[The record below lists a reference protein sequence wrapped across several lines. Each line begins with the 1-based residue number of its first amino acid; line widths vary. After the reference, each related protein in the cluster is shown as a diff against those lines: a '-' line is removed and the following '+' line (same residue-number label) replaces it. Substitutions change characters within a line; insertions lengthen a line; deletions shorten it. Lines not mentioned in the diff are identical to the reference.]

1 MKGFVRSNNVRVKTR
16 RRLTDVLRE
25 YVRKAAPVNPNPPSY
40 FTSHTQL
47 NDCSEMDEAH
57 RCAEEMFH
65 NLVASRELEEDHC
78 NVLADLMYTVE
89 DIHRI
94 KTYMNIFNIPI
105 TEKILRIEI
114 ELLRLANRPYEHV
127 VDEFEGEMTKRTK
140 KLLEMKDLSERRHQY
155 LKLWLL
161 RGTCGVRAR
170 ECDSLI
176 ILLRETHSYHSSIS
190 QEKITRTLAR
200 SNTGTRAR
208 EAAWNLFD
216 ELVRSNLTTTAM
228 YKVMALYGCDSS
240 REIQNKLL
248 VHLNED
254 QDKDTVREVYGVRLV
269 IIRLTD
275 SLTHSLNQSNTTG
288 TQLQVPSRS

>member
-40 FTSHTQL
+40 FSSHTQL

-94 KTYMNIFNIPI
+94 KTYMNIFKIPI
-105 TEKILRIEI
+105 SEKVFRTEI
-114 ELLRLANRPYEHV
+114 ELLRLANRPYENV

-140 KLLEMKDLSERRHQY
+140 KLLEMKDLSERRHQV

-161 RGTCGVRAR
+161 R
-170 ECDSLI
+170 
-176 ILLRETHSYHSSIS
+176 
-190 QEKITRTLAR
+190 
-200 SNTGTRAR
+200 GTRAR

-216 ELVRSNLTTTAM
+216 ELVRSNLATTAM
-228 YKVMALYGCDSS
+228 YKVMAFYGCDSS

-254 QDKDTVREVYGVRLV
+254 RDKDTVREVYGVRTLCF
-269 IIRLTD
+269 TH
-275 SLTHSLNQSNTTG
+275 SLTH
-288 TQLQVPSRS
+288 